1 MCNAMRVPIGIM
13 NAHGCVEARVSY
25 LTRIQTTESNAVLP
39 CARTSILS
47 DLVQCVHRRNGREN
61 DLCRRK
67 NSPQPKIQAF
77 VQTAVWTLQ
86 TGLIRTSRGA
96 RPIAVRAAPNKP
108 AVRAMSTKER
118 LPDNLRLPGPRSL
131 IRPFGPPSPGGRR
144 TTCRSFLLPREKVA
158 RRAG

>member
-1 MCNAMRVPIGIM
+1 M
-13 NAHGCVEARVSY
+13 
-25 LTRIQTTESNAVLP
+25 LP

-131 IRPFGPPSPGGRR
+131 SRNLNLGQRDKLVTVFFGSGSDVLDGAFFKALFKMLLALVDIGG
-144 TTCRSFLLPREKVA
+144 SEFEQAVD
-158 RRAG
+158 